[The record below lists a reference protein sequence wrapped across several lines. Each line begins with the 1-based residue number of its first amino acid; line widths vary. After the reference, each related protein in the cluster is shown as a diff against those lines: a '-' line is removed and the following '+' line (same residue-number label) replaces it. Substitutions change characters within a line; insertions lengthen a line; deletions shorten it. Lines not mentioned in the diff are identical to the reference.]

1 MCYILG
7 LGYFGICKSAKSEIP
22 ICKISPHKK
31 SFKTLTTGSMKLF
44 PRHDLFQSIEQLNS
58 NSSGHFNPAVLTI
71 CPVLGLP
78 DGDRLDV
85 PVASGVPFERASSG
99 RRKSRLLGADLGRKN
114 TRRRNFGDQVLNLD
128 LTNNWCYRNLSHFYW
143 LLSLSA

>member
-1 MCYILG
+1 MDILVIANQQKVRSR
-7 LGYFGICKSAKSEIP
+7 YVRFP
-22 ICKISPHKK
+22 PQK
-31 SFKTLTTGSMKLF
+31 SFKTLTMKLF

-58 NSSGHFNPAVLTI
+58 NSSGHFNPAVFTI

-85 PVASGVPFERASSG
+85 PLASGVPFERASSG

-128 LTNNWCYRNLSHFYW
+128 FTNNWCNRNESHFYW
-143 LLSLSA
+143 LLSISAKEALSIWR